1 MINADIYYWL
11 SLSGIKMKKVS
22 MGNLNKIW
30 DRKDGMGKT
39 THVGVGKSDKTG
51 FEIETSD
58 DIVQGPAG

>member
-1 MINADIYYWL
+1 
-11 SLSGIKMKKVS
+11 MKKVF

-30 DRKDGMGKT
+30 DRKDGMGKN

-58 DIVQGPAG
+58 AIVQGPAG